1 MKKKSGLRST
11 HPAII
16 AVWAAII
23 AVASLLPAFPIV
35 GTGATFN
42 IGNSLVPLAGIFFGP
57 LAGAIAAGIGGFIG
71 QLIAP
76 HTVLFGPL
84 QFTISMFG
92 AAMAGFAM
100 QRKWQYPLLL
110 ILVLGLVWYAFPLGR
125 QAWGTPLVYTLGFLA
140 IAVGWIFG
148 RNWLSSSNRAK
159 MFAGIFL
166 ASLTGIVTT
175 QAIGNL
181 WAMVMFALPPAIW
194 WSTLALGPL
203 ERFFF
208 AIGSG
213 IIGLPLMIGL
223 PKISIPVGPM
233 IYEEEPEDEEEPG
246 TVETT
251 GLP

>member
-1 MKKKSGLRST
+1 MKKKSGLLPT

-23 AVASLLPAFPIV
+23 AVASLLPAFPVI

-57 LAGAIAAGIGGFIG
+57 LAGAVAAGVGGFIG

-100 QRKWQYPLLL
+100 QRKWQYPALL

-125 QAWGTPLVYTLGFLA
+125 QAGGTPLGLPVGFLA
-140 IAVGWIFG
+140 IAQRWV
-148 RNWLSSSNRAK
+148 
-159 MFAGIFL
+159 
-166 ASLTGIVTT
+166 
-175 QAIGNL
+175 
-181 WAMVMFALPPAIW
+181 
-194 WSTLALGPL
+194 LGP
-203 ERFFF
+203 
-208 AIGSG
+208 
-213 IIGLPLMIGL
+213 
-223 PKISIPVGPM
+223 
-233 IYEEEPEDEEEPG
+233 
-246 TVETT
+246 
-251 GLP
+251 

>member
-1 MKKKSGLRST
+1 MKKKSGLLPT

-23 AVASLLPAFPIV
+23 AVASLLPAFPVI

-57 LAGAIAAGIGGFIG
+57 LAGAVAAGVGGFIG

-100 QRKWQYPLLL
+100 QRKWQYPALL
-110 ILVLGLVWYAFPLGR
+110 ILVLGLAWYAFPLGR
-125 QAWGTPLVYTLGFLA
+125 QAWGTPLIYTLGFLA
-140 IAVGWIFG
+140 IAIGWLFG
-148 RNWLSSSNRAK
+148 RKWLSSANRMQ
-159 MFAGIFL
+159 MFMGIFCAALAGI
-166 ASLTGIVTT
+166 VVT

-194 WSTLALGPL
+194 WSTIAIGPL

-208 AIGSG
+208 AVGSG

-233 IYEEEPEDEEEPG
+233 IYEKEQDDTEELEPAG
-246 TVETT
+246 TA